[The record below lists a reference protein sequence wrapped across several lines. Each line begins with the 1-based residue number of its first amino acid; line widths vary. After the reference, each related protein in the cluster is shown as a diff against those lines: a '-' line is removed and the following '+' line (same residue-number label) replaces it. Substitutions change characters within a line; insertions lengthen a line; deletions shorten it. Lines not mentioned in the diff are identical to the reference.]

1 MNSKFN
7 VKLSWSFYDWANSA
21 WSAIIITFIFAR
33 YFVDVLAPDKDL
45 GTLYWTWTIGIS
57 SLVAALLSPI
67 FGSISDQSQRSKFWL
82 ILSTLIYA
90 LIALSFWFAQPNG
103 MDLLF
108 IIFLLFI
115 GNISYEISQIFY
127 NGQLKLITTEKNY
140 AKLSGFAWGLGYAG
154 TVIIFIIYYG
164 IFLLPSDPIFA
175 LDKATYENIRISFPI
190 TGVWILLFS
199 LPLFISFKDPNSNTS
214 TSKVNIKKSFK
225 QIITTFKDLKK
236 YKNIIW
242 FLIARLFYMDG
253 INAIFAV
260 AAIYATLVFGMSTTD
275 IIMLGIGTNIAAG
288 IGSWIFS
295 FIENKIGSKNIIV
308 FSLICIFIISLIIL
322 LIDQKNAFIILAI
335 GLSSFFGPIQSASR
349 VYFAKSIP
357 DEKKYEFFGFY
368 SFSGKVTSFIGP
380 ILFGTIS
387 YSFSSPKLGMASLL
401 VLFAVGL
408 LILTKVKNDR
418 RVENRL

>member
-1 MNSKFN
+1 MNNRFN
-7 VKLSWSFYDWANSA
+7 VRFSWSVYDWANSA
-21 WSAIIITFIFAR
+21 WSAIIITFIFAE
-33 YFVDVLAPDKDL
+33 YFVNVLAPDKDL
-45 GTLYWTWTIGIS
+45 GTLYWTWTIGLS

-67 FGSISDQSQRSKFWL
+67 LGSISDQSQRSKYWL
-82 ILSTLIYA
+82 ILSTFIYSF
-90 LIALSFWFAQPNG
+90 IAFSFWFAQPKG
-103 MDLLF
+103 MDLFL

-127 NGQLKLITTEKNY
+127 NGQLKLITTENNY

-164 IFLLPSDPIFA
+164 IFLLPEDPIFT
-175 LDKATYENIRISFPI
+175 LDKTTYENIRISFPI
-190 TGVWILLFS
+190 TGAWILIFS
-199 LPLFISFKDPNSNTS
+199 LPLFISFKDPKSDTI
-214 TSKVNIKKSFK
+214 TSKFNIKKSFN
-225 QIITTFKDLKK
+225 QIIITFKDLRK

-260 AAIYATLVFGMSTTD
+260 AAIYAATVFGMSTTD
-275 IIMLGIGTNIAAG
+275 IIMLGIGTNFAAG
-288 IGSWIFS
+288 IGSWVFS

-308 FSLICIFIISLIIL
+308 FSLICIFIISFAIL
-322 LIDQKNAFIILAI
+322 LINQKNTFIILAI
-335 GLSSFFGPIQSASR
+335 CLSTFFGPIQSASR
-349 VYFAKSIP
+349 VYFAKFIP

-380 ILFGTIS
+380 ILYGTIT
-387 YSFSSPKLGMASLL
+387 YTFSSPKLGMASLL

-408 LILTKVKNDR
+408 LLLTKVENDR
-418 RVENRL
+418 QIE

>member
-1 MNSKFN
+1 MNNRFN
-7 VKLSWSFYDWANSA
+7 VRFSWSVYDWANSA
-21 WSAIIITFIFAR
+21 WSAIIITFIFAE
-33 YFVDVLAPDKDL
+33 YFVNVLAPDKDL
-45 GTLYWTWTIGIS
+45 GTLYWTWTIGLS

-67 FGSISDQSQRSKFWL
+67 LGSISDQSQRSKYWL
-82 ILSTLIYA
+82 ILSTFIYSF
-90 LIALSFWFAQPNG
+90 IAFSFWFAQPKG
-103 MDLLF
+103 MDLFL

-127 NGQLKLITTEKNY
+127 NGQLKLITTENNY

-164 IFLLPSDPIFA
+164 IFLLPEDPIFT
-175 LDKATYENIRISFPI
+175 LDKTTYENIRISFPI
-190 TGVWILLFS
+190 TGAWILIFS
-199 LPLFISFKDPNSNTS
+199 LPLFISFKDPKSNTI
-214 TSKVNIKKSFK
+214 TSKFNIKKSFN
-225 QIITTFKDLKK
+225 QIIITFKDLRK

-260 AAIYATLVFGMSTTD
+260 AAIYAATVFGMSTTD
-275 IIMLGIGTNIAAG
+275 IIMLGIGTNFAAG
-288 IGSWIFS
+288 IGSWVFS

-308 FSLICIFIISLIIL
+308 FSLICIFIISFAIL
-322 LIDQKNAFIILAI
+322 LINQKNTFIILAI
-335 GLSSFFGPIQSASR
+335 CLSTFFGPIQSASR
-349 VYFAKSIP
+349 VYFAKFIP

-380 ILFGTIS
+380 ILYGTIT
-387 YSFSSPKLGMASLL
+387 YTFSSPKLGMASLL

-408 LILTKVKNDR
+408 LLLTKVENDHQI
-418 RVENRL
+418 E

>member
-1 MNSKFN
+1 MNNRFN
-7 VKLSWSFYDWANSA
+7 VRFSWSVYDWANSA
-21 WSAIIITFIFAR
+21 WSAIIITFIFAE
-33 YFVDVLAPDKDL
+33 YFVNVLAPDKDL
-45 GTLYWTWTIGIS
+45 GTLYWTWTIGLS

-67 FGSISDQSQRSKFWL
+67 LGSISDQSQRSKYWL
-82 ILSTLIYA
+82 ILSTFIYSF
-90 LIALSFWFAQPNG
+90 IAFSFWFAQPKG
-103 MDLLF
+103 MDLFL

-127 NGQLKLITTEKNY
+127 NGQLKLITTENNY

-164 IFLLPSDPIFA
+164 IFLLPEDPIFT
-175 LDKATYENIRISFPI
+175 LDKTTYENIRISFPI
-190 TGVWILLFS
+190 TGAWILIFS
-199 LPLFISFKDPNSNTS
+199 LPLFISFKDPKSDTI
-214 TSKVNIKKSFK
+214 TSKFNIKKSFN
-225 QIITTFKDLKK
+225 QIIITFKDLRK

-260 AAIYATLVFGMSTTD
+260 AAIYAATVFGMSTTD
-275 IIMLGIGTNIAAG
+275 IIMLGIGTNFAAG
-288 IGSWIFS
+288 IGSWVFS

-308 FSLICIFIISLIIL
+308 FSLICIFIISFAIL
-322 LIDQKNAFIILAI
+322 LINQKNTFIILAI
-335 GLSSFFGPIQSASR
+335 CLSTFFGPIQSASR
-349 VYFAKSIP
+349 VYFAKFIP

-387 YSFSSPKLGMASLL
+387 YTFSSPKLGMASLL

-408 LILTKVKNDR
+408 LILTKVENDHQI
-418 RVENRL
+418 E

>member
-1 MNSKFN
+1 MLN
-7 VKLSWSFYDWANSA
+7 
-21 WSAIIITFIFAR
+21 
-33 YFVDVLAPDKDL
+33 
-45 GTLYWTWTIGIS
+45 
-57 SLVAALLSPI
+57 
-67 FGSISDQSQRSKFWL
+67 
-82 ILSTLIYA
+82 
-90 LIALSFWFAQPNG
+90 
-103 MDLLF
+103 
-108 IIFLLFI
+108 FLD
-115 GNISYEISQIFY
+115 
-127 NGQLKLITTEKNY
+127 
-140 AKLSGFAWGLGYAG
+140 FAWGLGYAG

-164 IFLLPSDPIFA
+164 IFLLPEDPIFS
-175 LDKATYENIRISFPI
+175 LDKSTYENIRISFPI
-190 TGVWILLFS
+190 TGLWILLFS
-199 LPLFISFKDPNSNTS
+199 LPLFISFKDSNSN
-214 TSKVNIKKSFK
+214 KSIGKINFK
-225 QIITTFKDLKK
+225 ESFNQILITFKDLQK

-295 FIENKIGSKNIIV
+295 LIENKIGSKNIIV

-322 LIDQKNAFIILAI
+322 LIDQKNTFIILAI

-380 ILFGTIS
+380 VLFGTIS

-408 LILTKVKNDR
+408 LTLTKVKND
-418 RVENRL
+418 NI

>member
-1 MNSKFN
+1 MNNRFN
-7 VKLSWSFYDWANSA
+7 VRLSWSFYDWANSA
-21 WSAIIITFIFAR
+21 WSAIIITFIFSR
-33 YFVDVLAPDKDL
+33 YFVDVLMTDKDL

-67 FGSISDQSQRSKFWL
+67 FGSISDQSQRSKFCL
-82 ILSTLIYA
+82 VISTLIYA
-90 LIALSFWFAQPNG
+90 LIAISFWFAVPNG
-103 MDLLF
+103 MDLLL
-108 IIFLLFI
+108 IIALIFI
-115 GNISYEISQIFY
+115 GNVSYEISQIFY

-164 IFLLPSDPIFA
+164 LFLLPDDPIFS
-175 LDKATYENIRISFPI
+175 LDKTTYENIRISFPI
-190 TGVWILLFS
+190 TGLWILLFS
-199 LPLFISFKDPNSNTS
+199 LPLFMTFKDSNSNNLVG
-214 TSKVNIKKSFK
+214 KINIKKSFN
-225 QIITTFKDLKK
+225 QILITFKDLQK

-288 IGSWIFS
+288 LGSWFFS

-308 FSLICIFIISLIIL
+308 FSLICIFIISFIIL
-322 LIDQKNAFIILAI
+322 LINQKNIFIILAI
-335 GLSSFFGPIQSASR
+335 FLSSFFGPIQSASR

-357 DEKKYEFFGFY
+357 DKKKYEFFGFY

-387 YSFSSPKLGMASLL
+387 YIFSSPKLGMASLL
-401 VLFAVGL
+401 ILFIVGL
-408 LILTKVKNDR
+408 LILLK
-418 RVENRL
+418 VENDKKV

>member
-21 WSAIIITFIFAR
+21 WSAIIITFIFSR
-33 YFVDVLAPDKDL
+33 YFVDVLAPDQDL

-82 ILSTLIYA
+82 ILSTLVYA
-90 LIALSFWFAQPNG
+90 LIALSFWFAQPKG
-103 MDLLF
+103 MELLL

-164 IFLLPSDPIFA
+164 IFLLPKDPIFA
-175 LDKATYENIRISFPI
+175 LDKTTYENIRISFPI
-190 TGVWILLFS
+190 TGIWIILFS
-199 LPLFISFKDPNSNTS
+199 LPLFINFKDPNYNTS
-214 TSKVNIKKSFK
+214 NSKVNIKKSFD
-225 QIITTFKDLKK
+225 QIFTTFKDLKK

-275 IIMLGIGTNIAAG
+275 IIMLGISTNIAAG
-288 IGSWIFS
+288 IGSWVFS
-295 FIENKIGSKNIIV
+295 FIENRIGSKNIIV

-322 LIDQKNAFIILAI
+322 LIDQKNTFIILAM

-380 ILFGTIS
+380 VLFGTIS

-401 VLFAVGL
+401 ILFAVGL
-408 LILTKVKNDR
+408 LILTKVKNDY
-418 RVENRL
+418 RVENKL

>member
-1 MNSKFN
+1 MEY
-7 VKLSWSFYDWANSA
+7 FY
-21 WSAIIITFIFAR
+21 
-33 YFVDVLAPDKDL
+33 YL
-45 GTLYWTWTIGIS
+45 
-57 SLVAALLSPI
+57 
-67 FGSISDQSQRSKFWL
+67 
-82 ILSTLIYA
+82 
-90 LIALSFWFAQPNG
+90 
-103 MDLLF
+103 
-108 IIFLLFI
+108 
-115 GNISYEISQIFY
+115 
-127 NGQLKLITTEKNY
+127 
-140 AKLSGFAWGLGYAG
+140 
-154 TVIIFIIYYG
+154 
-164 IFLLPSDPIFA
+164 SDPIFA
-175 LDKATYENIRISFPI
+175 LDKTTYENIRISFPI
-190 TGVWILLFS
+190 TGIWIILFS
-199 LPLFISFKDPNSNTS
+199 LPLFISFKDPNSNTL
-214 TSKVNIKKSFK
+214 TSKVNIKKSFN

-288 IGSWIFS
+288 TGSWIFS

-322 LIDQKNAFIILAI
+322 LIDQKNTFIILAI

-408 LILTKVKNDR
+408 LTLTKVKNDR
-418 RVENRL
+418 RVENSL

>member
-1 MNSKFN
+1 MMNNKFN
-7 VKLSWSFYDWANSA
+7 VRLSWSFYDWANSA
-21 WSAIIITFIFAR
+21 WSAIIITFIFSR

-67 FGSISDQSQRSKFWL
+67 LGSISDQSQRSKYWL

-90 LIALSFWFAQPNG
+90 FIAFSFWFAVPNG
-103 MDLLF
+103 MHLVL
-108 IIFLLFI
+108 IIILIFI

-127 NGQLKLITTEKNY
+127 NGQLKLITRENNY

-164 IFLLPSDPIFA
+164 IFLLPEEPIIA
-175 LDKATYENIRISFPI
+175 LDKTSYENIRISFPI
-190 TGVWILLFS
+190 TGFWILLFS
-199 LPLFISFKDPNSNTS
+199 LPLFISFKDPNSNKS
-214 TSKVNIKKSFK
+214 TAKVNIGESFH
-225 QIITTFKDLKK
+225 QIMNTLKDLKK
-236 YKNIIW
+236 YKNILW

-275 IIMLGIGTNIAAG
+275 IIMLGIGTNVAAG
-288 IGSWIFS
+288 IGSWIIS
-295 FIENKIGSKNIIV
+295 FIEEKIGSKNIIV
-308 FSLICIFIISLIIL
+308 FSLICIFIISFSIL
-322 LIDQKNAFIILAI
+322 LIDQKNTFIILAI
-335 GLSSFFGPIQSASR
+335 CLSSFFGPIQSASR
-349 VYFAKSIP
+349 VYYVKSIP

-408 LILTKVKNDR
+408 LTLTKVKND
-418 RVENRL
+418 NI

>member
-1 MNSKFN
+1 MNNKFN
-7 VKLSWSFYDWANSA
+7 VRLSWSFYDWANSA
-21 WSAIIITFIFAR
+21 WSAMIITFIFAR
-33 YFVDVLAPDKDL
+33 YFIDVIAPDKDL

-67 FGSISDQSQRSKFWL
+67 FGSISDQSQRSKLWL
-82 ILSTLIYA
+82 ILSTLIYS
-90 LIALSFWFAQPNG
+90 LIAFSFWFAVPNG
-103 MDLLF
+103 MDLVL
-108 IIFLLFI
+108 IIILLFI

-127 NGQLKLITTEKNY
+127 NGQLKLITTENNY

-164 IFLLPSDPIFA
+164 IFLLPEEPIFA
-175 LDKATYENIRISFPI
+175 LDKTTYENIRISFPI
-190 TGVWILLFS
+190 TGIWILLFS
-199 LPLFISFKDPNSNTS
+199 LPLFISFKDPYPNKLTTKFNL
-214 TSKVNIKKSFK
+214 NESFN
-225 QIITTFKDLKK
+225 QIIGTFKDLQK
-236 YKNIIW
+236 YKNLIW

-253 INAIFAV
+253 VNAIFAV

-288 IGSWIFS
+288 IGSWIFA
-295 FIENKIGSKNIIV
+295 FIENKFGSKNIIV
-308 FSLICIFIISLIIL
+308 FSLICIFIISSIIL
-322 LIDQKNAFIILAI
+322 LIDQKNMFIIFAI
-335 GLSSFFGPIQSASR
+335 FLSSFFGPIQSASR
-349 VYFAKSIP
+349 VYYAKTIP

-387 YSFSSPKLGMASLL
+387 YMFSSPKLGMASLL

-408 LILTKVKNDR
+408 FTLTKVEND
-418 RVENRL
+418 NK